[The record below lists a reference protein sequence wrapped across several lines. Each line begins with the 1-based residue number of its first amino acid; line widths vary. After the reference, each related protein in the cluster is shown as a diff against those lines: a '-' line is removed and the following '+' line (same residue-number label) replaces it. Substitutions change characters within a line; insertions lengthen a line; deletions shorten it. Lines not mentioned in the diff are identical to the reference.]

1 MVQNS
6 QRTGDVFRVKSP
18 SEVILKELQFSLK
31 DSTDKIECPT
41 LVCKSE
47 SDDMQGGQAKEFYD
61 HLRCPKTFILFTSAE
76 GAGEHVQV
84 GAFALSNQRIFDWFD
99 TF

>member
-18 SEVILKELQFSLK
+18 SEVILKESQFSLK
-31 DSTDKIECPT
+31 DSTEKIEYPT

-61 HLRCPKTFILFTSAE
+61 HLGCPKTFILFTSPE
-76 GAGEHVQV
+76 GAGET
-84 GAFALSNQRIFDWFD
+84 LSNGRLCAF
-99 TF
+99 